1 MQLLLKITLC
11 LGAALLS
18 TGIYSIHFSTI
29 SGNDKSMQDY
39 NGKTI
44 MVVVLP
50 TNTNRADTLLL
61 KSIDSISR
69 AYSEKLSVIAAISL
83 DDGFYAGNAQ
93 YLKNFYS
100 SFLNAQVTITS
111 PMHTRKGAEQKQHE
125 LFSWLTHKQK
135 NTHFD
140 LDVSGTGQSFFIND
154 HGQLYAVINPE
165 TKLTQR
171 IIKKILY

>member
-100 SFLNAQVTITS
+100 SFL
-111 PMHTRKGAEQKQHE
+111 
-125 LFSWLTHKQK
+125 
-135 NTHFD
+135 
-140 LDVSGTGQSFFIND
+140 
-154 HGQLYAVINPE
+154 
-165 TKLTQR
+165 
-171 IIKKILY
+171 